1 MFEAKTQIRV
11 RYGETD
17 KMGYVYY
24 GNYALYYEE
33 GRTSAM
39 RSIGFPYSKLEESGI
54 MLPVMSMEINFSR
67 PAFYDELLT
76 VHSTIRHFNPD
87 SKELEFYSYIYN
99 EAGKK
104 LNECRIKLAFV
115 DAQTRRKTKPPQDL
129 CNVLMSYFEN
139 NTQPH
144 S

>member
-39 RSIGFPYSKLEESGI
+39 RSIGFPYSALEESGI
-54 MLPVMSMEINFSR
+54 MLPVMDMEIKFLR
-67 PAFYDELLT
+67 PAFYDDLLT
-76 VHSTIRHFNPD
+76 IHSTIRKLD
-87 SKELEFYSYIYN
+87 LSSKELEFYSYIEN
-99 EAGKK
+99 EIGKK
-104 LNECRIKLAFV
+104 INECRIKLAFV
-115 DAQTRRKTKPPQDL
+115 DSQTRRKTSMPAALYDTLLPFF
-129 CNVLMSYFEN
+129 V
-139 NTQPH
+139 
-144 S
+144 

>member
-39 RSIGFPYSKLEESGI
+39 RSIGFPYSALEESGV
-54 MLPVMSMEINFSR
+54 MLPVMNMEMTFLR

-76 VHSTIRHFNPD
+76 VHSTIRSLSTD
-87 SKELEFYSYIYN
+87 SKELEFFSYIYN

-104 LNECRIKLAFV
+104 INESRIKLAFV
-115 DAQTRRKTKPPQDL
+115 DSNTRRKTSPPPAL
-129 CNVLMSYFEN
+129 YETLASYFSDSEAP
-139 NTQPH
+139 Q
-144 S
+144 